1 MISNYLENKLKS
13 KNISTSEL
21 KALKIIY
28 ATYAVLIIYLCICA
42 VAYGLGYLIAKLELF
57 YNK

>member
-21 KALKIIY
+21 KVLRIIY
-28 ATYAVLIIYLCICA
+28 TTYAVLIIYLCICA
-42 VAYGLGYLIAKLELF
+42 IAYGLGYLVAKLELF
-57 YNK
+57 NNK